1 MSSDN
6 KEFPIPFEESRRGAP
21 MEQDEKAAAGRLG
34 RYLASRAIDRP
45 TIGDRRRGRGRD
57 RVDLPTGGKPGTRR
71 PTGSRRDP
79 DGDGWAD
86 EGTTKPVWVGLQN
99 GDKPT
104 TKNREKSK
112 KDHKLFPNKTS
123 REIPDG
129 QSRLASGR
137 SYEELVDRQPELS
150 EENKARARRLIDM
163 LRSDELKNPD
173 SYREITDPFGDVDDV
188 IDDSPERLRVKE
200 QIIDELVG
208 LLGGELEL
216 ERDVVVTAANGEK
229 INIGKK
235 LLISHEKSFLG
246 PTGDVSV
253 MKVREEDL
261 KEQEELGLY
270 VEVGEKDGVMLTAS
284 ITLLIK
290 PTPEAIKKIQENGG
304 LPESML
310 PWDIPKDADP
320 AEYAFLGRASRM
332 LVFRPDKEDTP
343 LYINHESLRIDES
356 AQGQGIGAGF
366 NARNEKVYEA
376 LGADMILTM
385 GMSDE
390 VSNGAV
396 FWGRN
401 GFEFGGE
408 KSKQDALS
416 IINSGIKNAPE
427 ARFSEED
434 KKRISSLF
442 RKNEATGKFE
452 TEASAEELLDFE
464 HAESLFQAAEAQIM
478 YMRPLKSLV
487 DSGSKLSSGKPPS
500 YPREPTYG
508 AFLGSADEIFRDID
522 SWEQFKDL
530 YNDREVVFFDYET
543 TGLVFDEFRR
553 PSSKGAPVQFGAVKI
568 KNGKEVGRI
577 NLFMNPNEELGE
589 WSRNN
594 LKDIDGNP
602 LTDEWLSQQM
612 SIEDAH
618 RQLIEFAG
626 PDALFGVQNASF
638 DKDVLDG
645 VLAEMG
651 EEWRPSG
658 WLDTREI
665 AALTL
670 PKWTPETDDGPFITD
685 REGNKKPS
693 SSLAAITEYLG
704 VELGDGH
711 HNADVDAFATSEVM
725 RKLIDGAI
733 EKGWS
738 KDALDKEKRDSLHKA
753 TVDKFNSEI
762 VQFEKDRES
771 FIAAR
776 EDNQTLSSGRQ
787 RPLIPMR
794 KIPERKPA
802 ESGNRGVKGYGQA
815 DASGKEVRRSSTK
828 WLAGMTSEEMSRVLV
843 PSSKEEHFEMWAD
856 DLAGTGWRNSRKYRK
871 FLKEYY
877 TQLDGHENALRIDYS
892 PEGLEASRELVRSM
906 LDSSPQMKW
915 MFENFGAPLVGVFTR
930 DAMNEYENRPD
941 VKERFELLRQQ
952 RNMQKTPFVSGLASR
967 EFGFIG
973 LTPRALIDRE
983 SYDDGDGGYP
993 LELDPNRK
1001 PQPRDAHVDRSLHGT
1016 LIHEYGHWLHY
1027 RAVRDLETN
1036 GSAGSKSYYGSGR
1049 MDDPMYRSALD
1060 VAEEY
1065 ANPDTDNEAIEI
1077 YSSFIDLTGRDAE
1090 EMFKAHPDK
1099 ALTAT
1104 SYGNVNKR
1112 EAIAE
1117 AFVAIMHPNTDLAK
1131 SILSP
1136 KLRRDIYA
1144 LAGVD
1149 PENLPWEK
1157 ADSNVRLSSGTRTKP
1172 QRQERRGRIA
1182 RALRQL
1188 VGSDGD
1194 GEPREKREEY
1204 TFEPPERPE
1213 GLVSFAAEPS
1223 NELRKS
1229 LPIPTETDLA
1239 KEIENDV
1246 TLIPVDP
1253 ILEKL
1258 GKSLGG
1264 GDIPG
1269 FGVGMFASLEDRKAS
1284 ASAKRMISL
1293 NIAETSMIEPR
1304 EFIEAFDR
1312 EQAENIGLTNT
1323 SALRFFGEAE
1333 NSRKLR
1339 DIFKAIDAASTDE
1352 EKSIAS
1358 RFALDRKSG
1367 TIVSVKEHERII
1379 AKREAYDKI
1388 IDVLEEKSFEEL
1400 FGDEW
1405 EKLTEISA
1413 FNDDSVFTPYLF
1425 VSLGGN
1431 DIQQDLLQPING
1443 VRGMLNDMVRALTI
1457 EDDYTEAAREAVEN
1471 ISYVFSPIGDIN
1483 PRTGKPNM
1491 ALVAERSQ
1499 PEVAKALRLLVNN
1512 GELVSKEDRTP
1523 EQVRAYDTLIAY
1535 GKNDDYLQR
1544 IAKAGLFSVDSSNAN
1559 SEEVKELM
1567 KTFLVERM
1575 RARAGNAEQFR
1586 KEYEYTSGVS
1596 FLDINTP
1603 EGIREARAAIIS
1615 DIIHTWAISAN
1626 NSNPVALSLQHEARQ
1641 MFGLDEAVG
1650 WSGGVREQEGIP
1662 SFTAVPA
1669 SRKGSMT
1676 DAEFDDAPDITPEQ
1690 RKIIR
1695 SVVSAIYDATQHYY
1709 KSKGITHVAVWRG
1722 MRDTDMRV
1730 GRGEISADTSTM
1742 RPLSS
1747 WTTNGTMAKAFA
1759 TTVQNKTLSEDEQQ
1773 VLDGNILIK
1782 AFVPVEN
1789 VFSNPLTGFGCLGE
1803 DEVVLLGR
1811 PTQVLAI
1818 TPPANVL
1825 PDLPE
1830 DGASDSA
1837 KEVLQQVIDASSER
1851 DKLTSKAFNRL
1862 ASLDFESFKQE
1873 FASLR
1878 LNPRTTEPRSTSGQS
1893 RLSSGKVIK
1902 YNAID
1907 VRMRASDMRVTFERD
1922 KSRVD
1927 SVKSTLTKGF
1937 MGGFTVEVD
1946 RMDDIKSGVAIAR
1959 NKHGMKVDAVA
1970 DFDAEGNPSQELVNT
1985 FLAWMDFHGPK
1996 TFNEPKPGAD
2006 KATIGGWVSD
2016 GTLYLDVVDVYPNTE
2031 ENLSRAA
2038 DMGKSED
2045 QIAVTNLDKLWELL
2059 EKGEDV
2065 SPAFI
2070 DSGGTGGFTLDE
2082 QSVKRVSAA
2091 ISELNSNKANTGS
2104 RLLKRIGNTKTFTDG
2119 PVTAAR
2125 RVRHT
2130 DFETGEKN
2138 DYWVISTADGLV
2150 KVFTQEQYLKARDKK
2165 IQDLVG
2171 RMSKPSDIFE
2181 SMVEAAKLKPVA
2193 SMSFSGGKRVG
2204 KPVISRKHKNRGLSL
2219 SMANLYGF
2227 ANNLETVGVAMGDKV
2242 VAA

>member
-6 KEFPIPFEESRRGAP
+6 KEFPIPFEESRRGLP
-21 MEQDEKAAAGRLG
+21 VDPEEKAAVGRLG

-57 RVDLPTGGKPGTRR
+57 RVDMPTGGKPGTRT

-86 EGTTKPVWVGLQN
+86 EGTTKPVWVGIQN
-99 GDKPT
+99 ANKPKS
-104 TKNREKSK
+104 KNRKKSK
-112 KDHKLFPNKTS
+112 NDKKIIPDKTS

-129 QSRLASGR
+129 SPRLSSGR
-137 SYEELVDRQPELS
+137 SYQELVDRQPELS
-150 EENKARARRLIDM
+150 EEKKELARNLIEM
-163 LRSDELKNPD
+163 LRGDELKRVD
-173 SYREITDPFGDVDDV
+173 TYKEITDAFGDIDDV
-188 IDDSPERLRVKE
+188 IDDSPERLKLKE
-200 QIIDELVG
+200 EIIDGLVN
-208 LLGGELEL
+208 LLGGEIEL
-216 ERDVVVTAANGEK
+216 ERDVVVTSSSGEK
-229 INIGKK
+229 VNIGKK

-270 VEVGEKDGVMLTAS
+270 VEVGEKDGLMLTAS

-304 LPESML
+304 IPESML
-310 PWDIPKDADP
+310 PYDMPQDANP
-320 AEYAFLGRASRM
+320 EEYISLGRASRM
-332 LVFRPDKEDTP
+332 LVFRPDKEDAP
-343 LYINHESLRIDES
+343 LYVNHESLRIDEN

-376 LGADMILTM
+376 LGAEMILTM
-385 GMSDE
+385 GASDE

-416 IINSGIKNAPE
+416 IIDSAIKNAPE
-427 ARFSEED
+427 TKFSKED
-434 KKRISSLF
+434 KNRISSLF
-442 RKNEATGKFE
+442 RKNETTGKFE

-487 DSGSKLSSGKPPS
+487 GSGSKLSSGKPPS

-508 AFLGSADEIFRDID
+508 AFLGSADEIFRDIN
-522 SWEQFKDL
+522 SWEEFKEL
-530 YNDREVVFFDYET
+530 YNDREIVFFDYET

-602 LTDEWLSQQM
+602 LTDDWLSQQM
-612 SIEDAH
+612 SIEEAH

-645 VLAEMG
+645 VLSEMG
-651 EEWRPSG
+651 EDWRPGG

-670 PKWTPETDDGPFITD
+670 PKWNPETEDGPFVTD

-733 EKGWS
+733 KNGWS

-753 TVDKFNSEI
+753 TVDKFNEEI
-762 VQFEKDRES
+762 KTFETGRQEYLN
-771 FIAAR
+771 R
-776 EDNQTLSSGRQ
+776 LSSGGRE
-787 RPLIPMR
+787 RPVIPMR
-794 KIPERKPA
+794 PIERRQTSEGRGVTGYGKPDSSGKNVIKTSNKWLDGMTPA
-802 ESGNRGVKGYGQA
+802 EI
-815 DASGKEVRRSSTK
+815 
-828 WLAGMTSEEMSRVLV
+828 SRVV
-843 PSSKEEHFEMWAD
+843 IPTNMDEHFEMWAD
-856 DLAGTGWRNSRKYRK
+856 DIGGESWRTNKKFRK
-871 FLKEYY
+871 FLQEYY
-877 TQLDGHENALRIDYS
+877 DELIKSEYNIALDFS
-892 PEGLEASRELVRSM
+892 PESIEASQKLVEDLLS
-906 LDSSPQMKW
+906 SSPQMLW
-915 MFENFGAPLVGVFTR
+915 MFHNYGAPMIGMFSR
-930 DAMNEYENRPD
+930 DAINAYETSGEMA
-941 VKERFELLRQQ
+941 ERLELLRRQ
-952 RNMQKTPFVSGLASR
+952 RGVEKVPFISGLASR

-973 LTPRALIDRE
+973 LSPRALIDRE
-983 SYDDGDGGYP
+983 SLDSDENGVYP
-993 LELDPNRK
+993 VSLNPNRT
-1001 PQPRDAHVDRSLHGT
+1001 PSPRDGHVDRSLHGT

-1027 RAVRDLETN
+1027 RAIWDTETN
-1036 GSAGSKSYYGSGR
+1036 GAKGKARPYYGSGDMR
-1049 MDDPMYRSALD
+1049 DPKYLAALD

-1065 ANPDTDNEAIEI
+1065 ADYESEDKRIEI
-1077 YSSFIDLTGRDAE
+1077 YSQFIDLTGRSPK
-1090 EMFKAHPDK
+1090 EMFDANPDEP
-1099 ALTAT
+1099 LIAT
-1104 SYGNVNKR
+1104 SYGNVNRR

-1117 AFVAIMHPNTDLAK
+1117 AFVAIMHPNKDMATTV
-1131 SILSP
+1131 LSK
-1136 KLRRDIYA
+1136 KLRDDIYT

-1157 ADSNVRLSSGTRTKP
+1157 TESKLRLSSGTRTKP
-1172 QRQERRGRIA
+1172 ERQERRGRIA

-1188 VGSDGD
+1188 VGS
-1194 GEPREKREEY
+1194 EREDDQAQEQREY
-1204 TFEPPERPE
+1204 SFEAPERPE
-1213 GLVSFAAEPS
+1213 GLVSFSAEPS
-1223 NELRKS
+1223 DELRKS
-1229 LPIPTETDLA
+1229 LPIPTEEDLA
-1239 KEIENDV
+1239 KEVENDV

-1253 ILEKL
+1253 ILEEL

-1304 EFIEAFDR
+1304 EFVEAFDS
-1312 EQAENIGLTNT
+1312 EEAGSIGLTNT
-1323 SALRFFGEAE
+1323 SASRFFGEAE

-1339 DIFKAIDAASTDE
+1339 EIFKAIDDASTDE
-1352 EKSIAS
+1352 EKENAS

-1367 TIVSVKEHERII
+1367 TIVSLKEHEAII
-1379 AKREAYDKI
+1379 TKREDYDKI

-1405 EKLTEISA
+1405 DKLTEISPL
-1413 FNDDSVFTPYLF
+1413 NDDSVFTPYLF

-1431 DIQQDLLQPING
+1431 DIRKDLLDPINS
-1443 VRGMLNDMVRALTI
+1443 VRAMLNRMVSVLTI
-1457 EDDYTEAAREAVEN
+1457 DDDYTEMARQASES
-1471 ISYVFSPIGDIN
+1471 IKYVFSPIGDIN
-1483 PRTGKPNM
+1483 PRTGKPNI
-1491 ALVAERSQ
+1491 ALIAEQSQ
-1499 PEVAKALRLLVNN
+1499 KEIGDALLLLVGDGRLIPEN
-1512 GELVSKEDRTP
+1512 ERTP
-1523 EQVRAYDTLIAY
+1523 EQMRAYQYLKAAGRTDE
-1535 GKNDDYLQR
+1535 YLQKV
-1544 IAKAGLFSVDSSNAN
+1544 AEAGLTTVDSSNIN
-1559 SEEVKELM
+1559 SEEVKDLM
-1567 KTFLVERM
+1567 KSFLIERM
-1575 RARAGNAEQFR
+1575 RAKAGNAEQFR

-1603 EGIREARAAIIS
+1603 EGMREARAAIIS

-1626 NSNPVALSLQHEARQ
+1626 NSNPVALSIQHEARQ
-1641 MFGLDEAVG
+1641 MFGLEEAVG
-1650 WSGGVREQEGIP
+1650 WSGGVRESEGNP
-1662 SFTAVPA
+1662 SFTARTA

-1676 DAEFDDAPDITPEQ
+1676 DAEFDDAPDVTPEQ

-1695 SVVSAIYDATQHYY
+1695 SVISAIYDATQHYY

-1730 GRGEISADTSTM
+1730 GRGEMLAETSTM

-1747 WTTNGTMAKAFA
+1747 WTTSGTMAKAFA
-1759 TTVQNKTLSEDEQQ
+1759 TTVQNKTLSEEEQN
-1773 VLDGNILIK
+1773 VLDKNILIK

-1825 PDLPE
+1825 PDMPE

-1837 KEVLQQVIDASSER
+1837 KEVLQQVIDAASER
-1851 DKLTSKAFNRL
+1851 DKLTSEAFNRL

-1878 LNPRTTEPRSTSGQS
+1878 LNPRTTEPRSASRQS

-1902 YNAID
+1902 YKAID
-1907 VRMRASDMRVTFERD
+1907 ARMRASDMRVTFERD

-1970 DFDAEGNPSQELVNT
+1970 DFDAEGNPSEELVNT

-2016 GTLYLDVVDVYPNTE
+2016 GNLYLDVVDVYPNTE

-2104 RLLKRIGNTKTFTDG
+2104 LMLKRIGNTKTFNDG

-2138 DYWVISTADGLV
+2138 DYWVISTSDGLV
-2150 KVFTQEQYLKARDKK
+2150 KVFTQEQYLKARDRK

-2181 SMVEAAKLKPVA
+2181 SMVEAANIKPAA

-2219 SMANLYGF
+2219 AMANLYRF